1 MYLYISVRSLLG
13 MNDDQKVLTP
23 FAVRDCALVA
33 LATGHRAQNLRELRN
48 HLLTCDLERVY
59 YHFWGRLLRPRFDE
73 PEYSNDFAAWAYR
86 ALDEKALAERL
97 SVVNPADF
105 PDLEELRHELVE
117 IIDDRLDESPYVPW
131 AQADKQF
138 YFISA
143 QIVIFDTG
151 INAADPQELT
161 RLVPSMSAGSIY
173 YHFVDARRRT
183 PERIDD
189 FSAWL
194 SGTDGS
200 YEALREKLQGID
212 PYFSS
217 LLELR
222 SIIAS
227 CFTDL
232 YPGAV
237 HDG

>member
-1 MYLYISVRSLLG
+1 MDEDRKILP
-13 MNDDQKVLTP
+13 P
-23 FAVRDCALVA
+23 FAIRDCALVA
-33 LATGHRAQNLRELRN
+33 LATGLRAQNLRELRN
-48 HLLTCDLERVY
+48 SIQTCDLESVY

-105 PDLEELRHELVE
+105 PDLEGLRHELIE
-117 IIDDRLDESPYVPW
+117 IIEDRLDENQYVPW

-138 YFISA
+138 YFISSK
-143 QIVIFDTG
+143 IVVFDTG
-151 INAADPQELT
+151 IQVSEPQELAE
-161 RLVPSMSAGSIY
+161 LVPALSAGSIF
-173 YHFVDARRRT
+173 YHFIDARRRT

-194 SGTDGS
+194 SGLDGEYS
-200 YEALREKLQGID
+200 ALQEKLQSID

-217 LLELR
+217 LLEIR

-227 CFTDL
+227 CFTEHSA
-232 YPGAV
+232 GV
-237 HDG
+237 SHHG